1 MSRATGEKAKLR
13 YDIVERQIPN
23 TDRTALYPEIK
34 DRDDPVTLAQV
45 IAHAIDTGRIAGL
58 KTSAVESLAA
68 GICDQ
73 MYQEFLEGDAVK
85 FGDYFTARLYL
96 KGSVDSKTARV
107 TGNDNVKLNV
117 RLAQGTAFRM
127 NKDDFT
133 WTSVDDENAPFIEN
147 VMSATGTRGE
157 IAKNNPFDIDGR
169 NFGTLR
175 SAIAVKAYY
184 EVEGTQHTVDIT
196 VTGVGENRVSC
207 GFPSEL
213 AQVPVGTELKIVVTK
228 TVDEVDY
235 SSNAKKCKLAE
246 DPS

>member
-85 FGDYFTARLYL
+85 FGDYFTAKLFL
-96 KGSVDSKTARV
+96 AGSVEDKSSRV
-107 TGNDNVKLNV
+107 PGNDRVKLNV
-117 RLAQGTAFRM
+117 RLAQGPAFRVS
-127 NKDDFT
+127 KDDYA
-133 WTSVDDENAPFIEN
+133 WTSASDDNAPYIDN

-157 IAKNNPFDIDGR
+157 IAKNNPFDVEGR

-184 EVEGTQHTVDIT
+184 EAEGATQTVDIT
-196 VTGVGENRVSC
+196 VTGVGENRISC
-207 GFPSEL
+207 GFPAAL

-235 SSNAKKCKLAE
+235 SSNGKKCKLAE

>member
-1 MSRATGEKAKLR
+1 MSRATGEKVKLR
-13 YDIVERQIPN
+13 YDIREQKLPN
-23 TDRTALYPEIK
+23 SEEVSYYPEIK
-34 DRDDPVTLAQV
+34 DRDDAIGLATV

-58 KTSAVESLAA
+58 KVSAVESLAA

-73 MYQEFLEGDAVK
+73 MHQEFLEGEGVK

-96 KGSVDSKTARV
+96 SGSVADRSARV
-107 TGNDNVKLNV
+107 IGNDNVKLNV
-117 RLAQGTAFRM
+117 RLAQGTAFRVS
-127 NKDDFT
+127 KDDYA
-133 WTSVDDENAPFIEN
+133 WTSASDDNAPYIDN

-157 IAKNNPFDIDGR
+157 IAKNNPFDVEGR

-184 EVEGTQHTVDIT
+184 EAEGATQTVDIT
-196 VTGVGENRVSC
+196 VTGVGENRISC
-207 GFPSEL
+207 GFPAAL

>member
-34 DRDDPVTLAQV
+34 DRDEPVTLAQV

-85 FGDYFTARLYL
+85 FGEYFTARLYL

-133 WTSVDDENAPFIEN
+133 WTSVNDANAPYIDD

-157 IAKNNPFDIDGR
+157 IARNNLFDIEGR
-169 NFGTLR
+169 NFGT
-175 SAIAVKAYY
+175 AAGVIAAEAKYMADG
-184 EVEGTQHTVDIT
+184 VEQTVALT
-196 VTGVGENRVSC
+196 VTGVGNNRVSC
-207 GFPSEL
+207 DFPDGL
-213 AQVPVGTELKIVVTK
+213 AQLAVGTELKIIVTK
-228 TVDEVDY
+228 TVDGVEY
-235 SSNAKKCKLAE
+235 SSNAKKCKLASE
-246 DPS
+246 PM